1 MKFIHIVRNHIRK
14 TILYLELFHH
24 FRKIR
29 VKNHKSQDKFDF
41 KLYHPFPFWRCASWF
56 AEKYKFLRFPFNNL
70 SSIESH
76 HLKFVHKFGDHYFRS
91 GAMLPNLPTRTQD
104 LFMQSIWNLLNNV
117 LDHNTQAKF
126 EYVYI
131 IPELRLIDNDKWHFF
146 VL

>member
-1 MKFIHIVRNHIRK
+1 MKFIHIVRDLIRK

-41 KLYHPFPFWRCASWF
+41 KLYHLFPFWRCASWF

-70 SSIESH
+70 SSIESN

-104 LFMQSIWNLLNNV
+104 HAYAKHLKFIKQCIGPQYTDQIWIRIYYSRV
-117 LDHNTQAKF
+117 TPHS
-126 EYVYI
+126 
-131 IPELRLIDNDKWHFF
+131 
-146 VL
+146 